1 MQGPDAHRTVEVTL
15 HGYAFAWADHGLDLD
30 SISDS
35 VENVRLKVLSET
47 MGWRF
52 SHPDRY
58 SQEEEWKRLLTYGK
72 VASVLVSVVES

>member
-1 MQGPDAHRTVEVTL
+1 MSSENCQSSAPSASR
-15 HGYAFAWADHGLDLD
+15 GYVFAWDDHGLDLD

-52 SHPDRY
+52 NHPDRY
-58 SQEEEWKRLLTYGK
+58 SHDEEWQRLLIYGK
-72 VASVLVSVVES
+72 VVSVLVSVDC